1 VAIKIRSTDEDGS
14 LNERTITR
22 QGTLTQ
28 KKIDEA
34 DKLDEKIKKLIGR
47 IEKDAEEK
55 GLMKLSGKKGKVVEL
70 YHFVGTELKP
80 FIDSLKLPKTEME
93 DIWNPLNFHA
103 KELAVDET
111 RYRQSKTKG
120 YGSTLYICYR
130 LASFTKK
137 DTLEYDWTEWVEIF
151 DSTITRNDTRVVTWL
166 IEAKKKHFEDGSLQ
180 LWFRTLMRVIRNEF
194 TVSRKIETTWLTKKE
209 LYSQLDACRKKSI
222 PILKEK
228 IEEEKKKIDA
238 KKKTA
243 SKKSSPKKKTS
254 AAKKKT
260 PR

>member
-1 VAIKIRSTDEDGS
+1 MTIKIRSTNDDGS
-14 LNERTITR
+14 PDEVIITR
-22 QGTLTQ
+22 QGSLTQ
-28 KKIDEA
+28 KKITEA
-34 DKLDEKIKKLIGR
+34 ENLDKKIKNKINK
-47 IEKDAEEK
+47 IEKDANNN
-55 GLMKLSGKKGKVVEL
+55 GLMKLKSKKGKVVEL

-80 FIDSLKLPKTEME
+80 FIDGLKLPKTEIE

-103 KELAVDET
+103 KELSVDES

-166 IEAKKKHFEDGSLQ
+166 IETKKKYFKDGSLQ
-180 LWFRTLMRVIRNEF
+180 LWFRTLMWVIRNEF
-194 TVSRKIETTWLTKKE
+194 TVSRKVETTWLTKKE

-222 PILKEK
+222 PILKER
-228 IEEEKKKIDA
+228 IAEA
-238 KKKTA
+238 KKKSET
-243 SKKSSPKKKTS
+243 KKATQKKQPKKTT
-254 AAKKKT
+254 KKKQ
-260 PR
+260 PKKAA